1 MSMAQQ
7 FPPSSKSPASARPTE
22 AQPDSTTGLLSRLV
36 DEVATLLRKE
46 LALAKAELSESINQ
60 AKLGALSLAAGG
72 AVLFAALLVLL
83 DAARLALSH
92 VVSDWLA
99 ALIVGVITAI
109 LGFIAL
115 QAGKKKFEA
124 TQLKPGRT
132 QDALRRDKDLVGR
145 RI

>member
-1 MSMAQQ
+1 MAQQ
-7 FPPSSKSPASARPTE
+7 FPPSSKSHASPRPSE
-22 AQPDSTTGLLSRLV
+22 PQPDSTTGLLSRLV
-36 DEVATLLRKE
+36 DEVSTLLRKE

-60 AKLGALSLAAGG
+60 AKLGAISLAAGG

-83 DAARLALSH
+83 DAARLALAH

-132 QDALRRDKDLVGR
+132 QDALRRDKDFVGR
-145 RI
+145 RIS